1 MGVVM
6 NTRRSARVP
15 ELQRFLKYVSIGEGC
30 WKWTG
35 FVNVQRNGYGM
46 WAFRGESKSSA
57 HRAMWRLAYG
67 PIPEGMRVLHHC
79 DNPSCVRPDHLYLGT
94 AADNG
99 RDMSARRRNRTKLMP
114 EQVRLIRKHYTLGQT
129 MDTLAAEYSVS
140 QTTIA
145 KIIHRRTWKQ
155 VK

>member
-1 MGVVM
+1 
-6 NTRRSARVP
+6 
-15 ELQRFLKYVSIGEGC
+15 
-30 WKWTG
+30 
-35 FVNVQRNGYGM
+35 M

-67 PIPEGMRVLHHC
+67 PIPEGIRVLHHC